1 MANKRG
7 RSTSNDFD
15 ESENNEFQPD
25 YETKSYR
32 PKRAALRVDND
43 ETEVPNIMEMSDQDR
58 IKYVSMNKVDAFNYP
73 QHYKDLIKREM
84 SRRDLQGFENLKN
97 ITHEKVFQRTSEQ
110 YGRLTRIQ
118 NLRNVNC
125 IKSRNLSEIDMDMFE
140 YTDKAIK
147 MLNEYGVDVPPTLDE
162 YINKNYKPEK
172 LDMGGM
178 GGPNMNSHIFPNS
191 PTSPTS
197 PIIPGMPPPM
207 NIPLPPMN
215 MPPNL
220 SNMGGMFSDINSP
233 TLDNYNNNNNNNLGI
248 SQNNQ
253 EILHRNNEKLY
264 NIEYEYE
271 EKYKINRYQMI
282 LNILKLAFGDLSQY
296 VCVAGG
302 FALSMY
308 VSQNYGYQLGFEDI
322 DLFIHSCD
330 QATANEILKRLK
342 NVSTH
347 DIIKN
352 DNAFTI
358 LMDNDDYNDDDDSLI
373 TQKYEDYK
381 NITIQIIKR
390 LYTCPQQVITG
401 FDVDSCCILTTL
413 EGQIYTTE
421 RGYNAIERGYNVINF
436 DRSSPSYMYRLI
448 KYNKRGFGIWIP
460 FMSQFKD
467 NAVFDINILD
477 TDRGSSILIKSL
489 LNPHRKY
496 FKSDYNRMSIKMYDY
511 DSDDGIININKSK
524 FDDFGNIYNGK
535 FVEFQTLDVTEQ
547 TINTFNRQFIDDPK
561 SWYPEKHYLLQDH
574 MPDIKN
580 VGHELV
586 EINKVE
592 TLTIYARNI
601 KRMRHIISEGKETF
615 KIISNGQFENKYEHE
630 PSNIF
635 NDSTE
640 HFLKFIEYLI
650 PDIIVCGQLIKS
662 IMTNTYNKG
671 KTYFYSNMLID
682 ENSQNR
688 FKYELTKYRLL
699 ISIYNSIL
707 LNEYNEDVRKITNM
721 NELGSIV
728 FKSFDGTLATNEE
741 ENFDKFLECKDKFR
755 LKKGHRE
762 IEYSNF
768 EFIPNITNL
777 NLSYLNTKLN
787 NTEKKYR
794 KNKYND
800 ETINY
805 INFMNSDVE
814 FSKELDNIDE
824 EQNRGFCYQ
833 QGKFFGQN
841 YEHQRSIYNINE
853 IGTEILD
860 YPVIDN
866 YVPS

>member
-1 MANKRG
+1 MTNKRG
-7 RSTSNDFD
+7 YNHDENNSNKRVNINSGNVLKRGRNDFD

-25 YETKSYR
+25 YETGTYK

-73 QHYKDLIKREM
+73 QHYKDLIKREIG
-84 SRRDLQGFENLKN
+84 RRDLQGFENLKN
-97 ITHEKVFQRTSEQ
+97 ITYEKVFQRTAEQ
-110 YGRLTRIQ
+110 QGKLTRIQ

-125 IKSRNLSEIDMDMFE
+125 IKSRDMSEIDMNNFE
-140 YTDKAIK
+140 YSEKAREMFK
-147 MLNEYGVDVPPTLDE
+147 NNGVE
-162 YINKNYKPEK
+162 I
-172 LDMGGM
+172 
-178 GGPNMNSHIFPNS
+178 
-191 PTSPTS
+191 
-197 PIIPGMPPPM
+197 
-207 NIPLPPMN
+207 
-215 MPPNL
+215 PPNL
-220 SNMGGMFSDINSP
+220 YDYIEFNHGSNLE
-233 TLDNYNNNNNNNLGI
+233 TENYEETI
-248 SQNNQ
+248 EKYNQ
-253 EILHRNNEKLY
+253 EFTN
-264 NIEYEYE
+264 
-271 EKYKINRYQMI
+271 NRYTTI
-282 LNILKLAFGDLSQY
+282 LETMKLAFGDLSQY

-308 VSQNYGYQLGFEDI
+308 IYQNYGYSVGFSDI
-322 DLFIHSCD
+322 DLFVHTCD
-330 QATANEILKRLK
+330 QETANEIIERLVILTG
-342 NVSTH
+342 NEE
-347 DIIKN
+347 ILIN
-352 DNAFTI
+352 DNVISTI
-358 LMDNDDYNDDDDSLI
+358 LKWDDVENNIVLPGLLKIRTLLSNDYI
-373 TQKYEDYK
+373 TYPSI
-381 NITIQIIKR
+381 NMTIQIIKR